1 MLTTEGGICMNKAR
15 HVRIFRS
22 GCCQA
27 IRIPKEFE
35 MDADSAIIR
44 REDDRLVIEPV
55 RTKGLL
61 ATLATLSAIE
71 EDFPDMDSGLP
82 PLDDV
87 HL

>member
-1 MLTTEGGICMNKAR
+1 MNMAR

-35 MDADSAIIR
+35 LDADSAIIR
-44 REDDRLVIEPV
+44 REGDRLIIEPV

-61 ATLATLSAIE
+61 GTLATLSAINE
-71 EDFPDMDSGLP
+71 IFPDMDSGLP